1 MRIGIDARFYGTTGK
16 GLGRYTQKLIEY
28 LERFDQENEY
38 VILLRK
44 ENWDQYTPYNNNF
57 YKVLADYQWYT
68 FQEQIQFPRLL
79 YQQKLD
85 VVHFPH
91 FNVPVFFKGKFV
103 VTIHDLILTHYP
115 TIRAST
121 LSPILYI
128 FKHRAYKYVITK
140 AVNKAQQILTVSEF
154 TKNDI
159 IKHFHLTDP
168 SRVIVTYEGVDI
180 PNDSM
185 SNDEKENLLKRF
197 SITKPY
203 VLYVGNVYPH
213 KNLELFLK
221 AFKDII
227 TRKKD
232 LQLVLVG
239 KEDYFFKRLRI
250 QVEKTDLSKTI
261 VFTGFVSDSEL
272 FTLYAN
278 AQLFVFPSLYEGFGL
293 PPLEAMAMGTPV
305 VASRAT
311 SIPEVCGDAAVYFDP
326 KDIYDMIQSV
336 ESVLKDEE
344 IRKKLIENG
353 NKRIQ
358 NFHWENM
365 ARETLHVYRTIS

>member
-44 ENWDQYTPYNNNF
+44 ENWDQYTPHNNNF
-57 YKVLADYQWYT
+57 HKVLADYQWYT
-68 FQEQIQFPRLL
+68 LQEQIQFPRLL
-79 YQQKLD
+79 SQQKLD
-85 VVHFPH
+85 LVHFPH
-91 FNVPVFFKGKFV
+91 FNVPVFFKGKFI

-121 LSPILYI
+121 LSPILYM

-140 AVNKAQQILTVSEF
+140 AVKKAQKILTVSEF

-168 SRVIVTYEGVDI
+168 SRVAVTYEGVDI
-180 PNDSM
+180 PNDII
-185 SNDEKENLLKRF
+185 SNDEKDNLLKRF
-197 SITKPY
+197 TITKPY

-213 KNLELFLK
+213 KNLEKFIK

-227 TRKKD
+227 TRDKD
-232 LQLVLVG
+232 LLFVLVG
-239 KEDYFFKRLRI
+239 KEDYFFKRLRA
-250 QVEKTDLSKTI
+250 QVERTDLSKNI
-261 VFTGFVSDSEL
+261 VFTGFVTDSEL

-278 AQLFVFPSLYEGFGL
+278 ARLFVFPSLYEGFGL
-293 PPLEAMAMGTPV
+293 PPLEAMSAGTPV

-326 KDIYDMIQSV
+326 NNIYDMIQSV
-336 ESVLKDEE
+336 ERVLTDEAL
-344 IRKKLIENG
+344 RQNLIQNG
-353 NKRIQ
+353 KKRIQ
-358 NFHWENM
+358 DFHWDTM
-365 ARETLHVYRTIS
+365 ARETLDVYQTI